1 MTLADE
7 FPKMRVQNKG
17 GFSYV
22 EIYEKNKEYIL
33 GMVTIGLF
41 GIAGL
46 LLVPVVKYI
55 IKVAN
60 HYPKVFRWIF
70 TIIFA
75 FICIHGFLFTRNW
88 NIRFVIICI
97 GAAITI
103 NSLNTNS
110 RQ

>member
-1 MTLADE
+1 ML
-7 FPKMRVQNKG
+7 KSM
-17 GFSYV
+17 
-22 EIYEKNKEYIL
+22 EKNKKYIF
-33 GMVTIGLF
+33 GMATIGLF

-70 TIIFA
+70 IIIFA
-75 FICIHGFLFTRNW
+75 F
-88 NIRFVIICI
+88 ICI